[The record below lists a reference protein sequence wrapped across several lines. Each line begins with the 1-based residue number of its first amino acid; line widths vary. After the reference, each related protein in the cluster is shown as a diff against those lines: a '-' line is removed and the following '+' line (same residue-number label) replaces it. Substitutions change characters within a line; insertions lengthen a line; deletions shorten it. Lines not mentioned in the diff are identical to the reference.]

1 MRPNVLDLPDKF
13 YWRVYRLVHTTP
25 TTIAVWCNIVHKH
38 QVTYFITAK
47 VMSLERW
54 LPPNIPTS
62 HNSSGVSAVW
72 WKEKKGRSP
81 PVFSCGFGGH
91 YCAHLWMLS
100 CFFLWFDEELI
111 LQSVQKIDHK
121 SARVLKYP
129 EEREGVSLLSAV
141 SISFYTR
148 FTFLMKSGV
157 CLCKSHH
164 HNATVFL
171 VVVTVM
177 LCSSS
182 EWVLV
187 HLLCSLRFLCA

>member
-54 LPPNIPTS
+54 LAPNIPTS

-72 WKEKKGRSP
+72 WKKKRGDHPQCSH
-81 PVFSCGFGGH
+81 VDLLVTIVHICECF
-91 YCAHLWMLS
+91 LV
-100 CFFLWFDEELI
+100 FFLWFDEELI